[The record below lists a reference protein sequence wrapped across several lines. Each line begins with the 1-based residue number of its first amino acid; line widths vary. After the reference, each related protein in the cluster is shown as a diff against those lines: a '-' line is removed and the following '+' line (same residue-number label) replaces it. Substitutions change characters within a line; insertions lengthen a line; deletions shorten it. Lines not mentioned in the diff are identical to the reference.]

1 MDIGERFNTATHLG
15 GALLAAIGSLYLLS
29 QQWGGTWQGL
39 ASVAVYGGTLMLLY
53 ACSTLYHGSSGP
65 IKERFRKFDHYAIY
79 LLIAGTY
86 TPFCAL
92 ALNSS
97 TGWLLL
103 AVVWGLA
110 LAGIAQEVLQKG
122 NRWLSV
128 AIYLAMGWAA
138 ILLLSPL
145 RASLGDT
152 GFGLVAGGGLVY
164 TVGIVFYIIDTRMRH
179 AHGIWHLFVVLGS
192 ALHYAAI
199 ALYVLPAATA

>member
-1 MDIGERFNTATHLG
+1 MENGERFNTGTHLG
-15 GALLAAIGSLYLLS
+15 GALLAAVGSVYLLI

-39 ASVAVYGGTLMLLY
+39 ASVAVYGATLMLLY
-53 ACSTLYHGSSGP
+53 ACSTVYHGSSGP

-86 TPFCAL
+86 TPFCVL

-97 TGWLLL
+97 MGWVLLG
-103 AVVWGLA
+103 VVWALA
-110 LAGIAQEVLQKG
+110 LAGIAQEVLRKG

-128 AIYLAMGWAA
+128 LIYLAMGWAA

-145 RASLGDT
+145 RASLGAA
-152 GFGLVAGGGLVY
+152 GFGLVAGGGAAY
-164 TVGIVFYIIDTRMRH
+164 TVGIIFYLIDTRMRH
-179 AHGIWHLFVVLGS
+179 AHGIWHLFVVTGS

-199 ALYVLPAATA
+199 ALYVLPSNVA

>member
-1 MDIGERFNTATHLG
+1 MENGERFNTGTHLG
-15 GALLAAIGSLYLLS
+15 GALLAAVGSVYLLI

-39 ASVAVYGGTLMLLY
+39 ASVAVYGATLMLLY
-53 ACSTLYHGSSGP
+53 ACSTVYHGSSGP

-86 TPFCAL
+86 TPFCVL

-97 TGWLLL
+97 MGWVLLG
-103 AVVWGLA
+103 VVWALA
-110 LAGIAQEVLQKG
+110 LAGIAQEVLRKG

-128 AIYLAMGWAA
+128 LIYLAMGWAA

-145 RASLGDT
+145 RASLGEA
-152 GFGLVAGGGLVY
+152 GFGLVAGGGAAY
-164 TVGIVFYIIDTRMRH
+164 TVGIIFYLIDTRMRH
-179 AHGIWHLFVVLGS
+179 AHGIWHLFVVTGS

-199 ALYVLPAATA
+199 ALYVLPSNVA